1 MFKIIL
7 FKFIIYLI
15 VSSSAAFIPNA
26 NSVIFRELKVFNEI
40 LDTKNLLCHYQ
51 SARVKTFESAYN
63 KMKRIQ
69 ISNIYNVYDLIG
81 FRYVFYTKEDLL
93 KFYHHLKFEK
103 DIIMIKNYLN
113 SPKKN
118 GYKAFHLKYK
128 NIYMDCPINFLE
140 CQLYIIDDY
149 YNSLYG
155 IAQYEKNYTHFF

>member
-1 MFKIIL
+1 MHGSPLFVHERRKALLNDVHYVRRAYIIL
-7 FKFIIYLI
+7 FRHTIHSL
-15 VSSSAAFIPNA
+15 
-26 NSVIFRELKVFNEI
+26 
-40 LDTKNLLCHYQ
+40 
-51 SARVKTFESAYN
+51 
-63 KMKRIQ
+63 
-69 ISNIYNVYDLIG
+69 
-81 FRYVFYTKEDLL
+81 VFYTKEDLL

-155 IAQYEKNYTHFF
+155 TAQYEKKH